1 VISEFGGNDGALID
15 LTINEE
21 RLERTVKRCREKKI
35 IIPTFSQL
43 RNPNSTPDKIKE
55 QLKQT
60 GLWDVAPQNLFR
72 ITWKNETTPKGG
84 LFRPTPNIVE
94 LPPELTGVEA
104 RIVALVGKWF
114 PTGSHKVG
122 ASFGCLV
129 PPLVT
134 GQFDPT
140 TNKAVWPS
148 TGNFCRGGA
157 YDATLLGCESI
168 AILPEQMSQE
178 RFQWLR
184 TVAGEII
191 ATPGSE
197 SNVKEIYDKVW
208 ELRNSR
214 KDVFVFNQFAE
225 FGNYLF
231 HYDVTGHAIEEVIK
245 NEARGSQ
252 FRGVCFTTGSAG
264 TIASGDYLKQVYPSS
279 KIAAGEALQCPTLL
293 LNGYGA
299 HRIEGIGDKHV
310 PWIHNVRNTDVVI
323 GIDDNDTMN
332 LLRLFNEP
340 AGRNY
345 LFNEVGMSKELVDKL
360 DLLGISSIANVL
372 MAIKFAKYYELTR
385 RDLVVTVFT
394 DSMELY
400 QSRLREAREQHG
412 EYSEGDA
419 IRDFHGHLMAMK
431 TDSMME
437 LTHYDRKRIH
447 HLKYFT
453 WIEQQKFELDELNR
467 QWYDHESYWSE
478 TQKLTPKVDELITR
492 FNDKVGL
499 R

>member
-1 VISEFGGNDGALID
+1 MID
-15 LTINEE
+15 LKVNEE
-21 RLERTVKRCREKKI
+21 RLQRTAKRCRERNI

-43 RNPNSTPDKIKE
+43 KNPTSIPSKIKE
-55 QLKQT
+55 QLKQI
-60 GLWDVAPQNLFR
+60 GLWDIAPQNLFR
-72 ITWKNETTPKGG
+72 ITWKNEPVTKGG
-84 LFRPTPNIVE
+84 LFRSTPNYVE

-140 TNKAVWPS
+140 MHKAVWPS

-168 AILPEQMSQE
+168 AILPEQMSEE
-178 RFQWLR
+178 RFQWLK

-208 ELRNSR
+208 ELRRSR
-214 KDVFVFNQFAE
+214 KDIFVFNQFAE

-231 HYDVTGHAIEEVIK
+231 HYEVTGHALEELIRNRIGK
-245 NEARGSQ
+245 GE

-264 TIASGDYLKQVYPSS
+264 TIASGDYLKQVYPAC

-293 LNGYGA
+293 SNGYGA

-310 PWIHNVRNTDVVI
+310 PWIHNVRNTDLVI
-323 GIDDNDTMN
+323 AIDDESTMN

-340 AGRNY
+340 AGRKY
-345 LFNEVGMSKELVDKL
+345 LEDEIGVSGEVASKL

-385 RDLVVTVFT
+385 DDLILTVFT
-394 DSMELY
+394 DSRELY
-400 QSRLREAREQHG
+400 QSRLQEMRASRG
-412 EYSEGDA
+412 EYSVQHA
-419 IRDFHGHLMAMK
+419 IRDFGQHLMGAK

-437 LTHYDRKRIH
+437 LTHPERKRVH
-447 HLKYFT
+447 NLKYFT
-453 WIEQQKFELDELNR
+453 WIEQQMFDLNELNR
-467 QWYDHESYWSE
+467 QWYDHERYWGE
-478 TQKLTPKVDELITR
+478 IQKLTPRIDELITQ
-492 FNDKVGL
+492 FNVRVGL
-499 R
+499 T

>member
-1 VISEFGGNDGALID
+1 
-15 LTINEE
+15 
-21 RLERTVKRCREKKI
+21 
-35 IIPTFSQL
+35 
-43 RNPNSTPDKIKE
+43 
-55 QLKQT
+55 
-60 GLWDVAPQNLFR
+60 
-72 ITWKNETTPKGG
+72 
-84 LFRPTPNIVE
+84 VE
-94 LPPELTGVEA
+94 LPSELTGVEA
-104 RIVALVGKWF
+104 RIIALVGKWF

-129 PPLVT
+129 PALVT

-140 TNKAVWPS
+140 VNKAVWPS

-178 RFQWLR
+178 RFQWLK

-208 ELRNSR
+208 ELRRTR
-214 KDVFVFNQFAE
+214 KDIFVFNQFAE

-231 HYDVTGHAIEEVIK
+231 HYDVTGHAIEDVIK
-245 NEARGSQ
+245 KTASGGQ

-264 TIASGDYLKQVYPSS
+264 TIASGDYLKQIYPNS

-310 PWIHNVRNTDVVI
+310 PWIHNVRNTDLVI
-323 GIDDNDTMN
+323 AIDDADPMN

-340 AGRNY
+340 PGRKY
-345 LFNEVGMSKELVDKL
+345 LVEEIGVPEQIVSNL

-372 MAIKFAKYYELTR
+372 MAVKFAKYYELTHN
-385 RDLVVTVFT
+385 DIVVTVFT
-394 DSMELY
+394 DSAGMY
-400 QSRLREAREQHG
+400 QSRIEEARKQQG
-412 EYSEGDA
+412 EYRNQKA
-419 IRDFHGHLMAMK
+419 VRDYAQHLASIK

-437 LTHYDRKRIH
+437 LTYPDRKRIH
-447 HLKYFT
+447 NLKYYT
-453 WIEQQKFELDELNR
+453 WIEQQMFNVDELNQ
-467 QWYDHESYWSE
+467 QWYDSERYWG
-478 TQKLTPKVDELITR
+478 TIQKLTPRIDDLITQ
-492 FNDKVGL
+492 FNSKVGL
-499 R
+499 LR

>member
-1 VISEFGGNDGALID
+1 LID
-15 LTINEE
+15 LTVNEE
-21 RLERTVKRCREKKI
+21 RLKRTAKRCRERNI

-43 RNPNSTPDKIKE
+43 ENPTSIPNKIKE

-60 GLWDVAPQNLFR
+60 GLWDIAPQNLFR
-72 ITWKNETTPKGG
+72 ITWKNEPATKGG
-84 LFRPTPNIVE
+84 LFLPTPNYVE

-104 RIVALVGKWF
+104 RIIALVGKWF

-140 TNKAVWPS
+140 MHKAVWPS

-168 AILPEQMSQE
+168 AILPEQMSKE

-208 ELRNSR
+208 ELKRSR
-214 KDVFVFNQFAE
+214 KDIFVFNQFAE

-231 HYDVTGHAIEEVIK
+231 HYEVTGHAMEEVIR
-245 NEARGSQ
+245 NEIGGRR

-264 TIASGDYLKQVYPSS
+264 TIASGDYLKQAYPTS
-279 KIAAGEALQCPTLL
+279 KIVAGEALQCPTLL
-293 LNGYGA
+293 SNGYGA

-310 PWIHNVRNTDVVI
+310 PWIHNVRNTDLVI
-323 GIDDNDTMN
+323 AIDDEATMN

-340 AGRNY
+340 AGRDY
-345 LFNEVGMSKELVDKL
+345 LMNEIGVPAEVTSKL

-385 RDLVVTVFT
+385 DDLVLTVFT
-394 DSMELY
+394 DSKELY
-400 QSRLREAREQHG
+400 QSRLQEMRARRG
-412 EYSEGDA
+412 EYRAQHA
-419 IRDFHGHLMAMK
+419 IRDFSQQLMAVK

-437 LTHYDRKRIH
+437 LTHPDRKRIH
-447 HLKYFT
+447 NLKYFT
-453 WIEQQKFELDELNR
+453 WIEQQMFDLDELNR
-467 QWYDHESYWSE
+467 QWYDHERYWGE
-478 TQKLTPKVDELITR
+478 IQKLTPKIDELITK
-492 FNDKVGL
+492 FNERVGL
-499 R
+499 T